1 MPEPVRGLEVAMQHG
16 LKLRKALG
24 VWPVRKYGT
33 GLAIPGPRDAIRES
47 LPQRIMG
54 RTMQGVVE
62 LKFVPGV
69 LLVFMG

>member
-16 LKLRKALG
+16 LELLKALG

-33 GLAIPGPRDAIRES
+33 GQAIPGPRDAIRES
-47 LPQRIMG
+47 LPQRILG
-54 RTMQGVVE
+54 RTRQGVVE